1 MDNELYDYW
10 PIVDRPKLE
19 WPGGARVAFWLG
31 LNLEHYEIDK
41 PSTSLFPG
49 TAGLVPD
56 PLNYGWRDYGPRVG
70 LWRMMDVLD
79 RHGVRASVPLN
90 SDVCRH
96 YPRII
101 EAGTERGWAWVAH
114 GKNNSVFQAGFPEDE
129 ERAYLS
135 EVVSVLLDATGK
147 QPRGWLGPALTETF
161 NTPRLLA
168 ELGLSYV
175 LDWCNDDQPYPLNVP
190 DARLISVPYSI
201 EVNDIPLFVGKSLS
215 GEDFYRIVMDQFE
228 ALYEAGAGTGQVMAV
243 GVHPF
248 ILGLPFRLK
257 YLDRALR
264 EITSAADVW
273 VTTSD
278 DIADAYLETSY
289 DQARQAI
296 SRRSS
301 AAIR

>member
-19 WPGGARVAFWLG
+19 WPDGQRVAFWVG
-31 LNLEHYEIDK
+31 LNVEHYEVDR

-56 PLNYGWRDYGPRVG
+56 PLNYGWRDYGTRVG

-79 RHGVRASVPLN
+79 RHGVRASALLN

-96 YPRII
+96 YPRIL
-101 EAGTERGWAWVAH
+101 EAGNERGWAWVAH
-114 GKNNSVFQAGFPEDE
+114 GKNNSSFQTGLAEDA
-129 ERAYLS
+129 ERAYLR
-135 EVVSVLLDATGK
+135 EVVSVLRDATGS
-147 QPRGWLGPALTETF
+147 QPQGWLGPALTETF

-168 ELGLSYV
+168 ELGFSYV

-190 DARLISVPYSI
+190 GARMISVPYSI

-228 ALYEAGAGTGQVMAV
+228 ALYEAGAQTGQVMALS
-243 GVHPF
+243 VHPF

-278 DIADAYLETSY
+278 DIAETYLVNSY
-289 DQARQAI
+289 AEVRKAI
-296 SRRSS
+296 GLRSPE
-301 AAIR
+301 RVE